1 MDPSYQSPAFST
13 EDQKHGST
21 EAGNSPRGL
30 FPAPVDW
37 RATQSRDEVSKTFS
51 FDCEIC
57 GEVVKASRRLD
68 WQ

>member
-37 RATQSRDEVSKTFS
+37 TNTQSRDQVSKTFS

-57 GEVVKASRRLD
+57 GEVVKVSRRLD